1 MTLKTF
7 VTAAA
12 VGTAVC
18 LAPAG
23 RAMVIPD
30 TPPLRM
36 ERSIAR
42 VVGTGGTYNEAYRA
56 AKDQLPSGK
65 SHYKIEQQ
73 RRADG
78 TYKVTL
84 SYYN

>member
-1 MTLKTF
+1 MTLKAL

-12 VGTAVC
+12 VATAVC

-23 RAMVIPD
+23 RATIIGND
-30 TPPLRM
+30 PPLRM
-36 ERSIAR
+36 EKSTAR
-42 VVGTGGTYNEAYRA
+42 VVGTGGTYNEAYSA

-65 SHYKIEQQ
+65 SHYKVEQQ